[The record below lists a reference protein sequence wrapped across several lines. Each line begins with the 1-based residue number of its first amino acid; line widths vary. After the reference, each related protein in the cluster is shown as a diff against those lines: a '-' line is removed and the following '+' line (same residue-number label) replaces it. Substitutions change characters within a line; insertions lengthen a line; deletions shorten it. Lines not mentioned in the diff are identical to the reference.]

1 MRGVSTRGL
10 LACGGFFAWA
20 LMVLSPA
27 IAGEWTDALMGDAF
41 AVTAGLGVET
51 VSVYRGVKST
61 KLNPSVYGYVE
72 IERGDIYGGFV
83 TTPSSIAGEI
93 RPFVLGYGGYAPS
106 AGAFDLNIGARYYAF
121 PASSPFDF
129 DLDADGVI
137 DHSGRKGFYEGF
149 AGVKR
154 EFGKLEVRARAFY
167 APNVFAETGGAAYA
181 NARVKAAIAHGFDLR
196 ADFGVSAF
204 ERSQF
209 NDDYVDYGV
218 GVFKTLFGLDMFV
231 RYSDTSG
238 LSGSDDRVVVFGIE
252 KAWSLADGAAKHS
265 YLHRKIRNRHW
276 TTDKSVFRI
285 NR

>member
-1 MRGVSTRGL
+1 
-10 LACGGFFAWA
+10 
-20 LMVLSPA
+20 MVQTPVRA
-27 IAGEWTDALMGDAF
+27 EDWIDALMGDEF
-41 AVTAGLGVET
+41 AIMAGLGVVT
-51 VSVYRGVKST
+51 VSVFRGVKSI
-61 KLNPSVYGYVE
+61 KLNPSVYGFIE
-72 IERGDIYGGFV
+72 IERGDIYGGMV

-106 AGAFDLNIGARYYAF
+106 VGAFDFNIGARYYAF

-149 AGVKR
+149 AGATR
-154 EFGKLEVRARAFY
+154 EFGKLQVRARAFY
-167 APNVFAETGGAAYA
+167 APNVFGETGGAAYA
-181 NARVKAAIAHGFDLR
+181 NARVRAPIAHGFDVR

-209 NDDYVDYGV
+209 NDDYVDYSV
-218 GVFKTLFGLDMFV
+218 GIFKTLHGFDMFV

-238 LSGSDDRVVVFGIE
+238 LAGSDDRVVVFGIE
-252 KAWSLADGAAKHS
+252 KAWSLAEDAAKHS
-265 YLHRKIRNRHW
+265 YLRRKIRNRHW
-276 TTDKSVFRI
+276 GADNAVFRN